1 MDVKL
6 EQIKRQSTEE
16 RLKALHEGYF
26 MTNVD
31 SDFRIAALLK
41 IIGEE
46 LILANTSIRKD
57 L

>member
-6 EQIKRQSTEE
+6 RRIKRESTEE
-16 RLKALHEGYF
+16 RLIALHEKYF
-26 MTNVD
+26 NTDVGN
-31 SDFRIAALLK
+31 DFRIASLLK

>member
-1 MDVKL
+1 MDIKL
-6 EQIKRQSTEE
+6 GRIKRQSTEE
-16 RLKALHEGYF
+16 RLIALHEEYF
-26 MTNVD
+26 KIDVGI
-31 SDFRIAALLK
+31 DFRIAALLK